1 MKRILLIA
9 VPGIGDAFL
18 ATPLIGALK
27 HAYPNACIDVLVRD
41 GRAVLDGNPDISRV
55 LVQPRRPPFRDSVRF
70 LARIF
75 RSYDLAI
82 STSTTDRSFI
92 VLLVAAPI
100 RIGKV
105 ASMKPETW
113 WKRRLVRNYVLVD
126 PEVHVLSENLRI
138 ADALGVERRYAPALP
153 QLPQQSTSETSSL
166 PFEPGS
172 GSFAVIHMK
181 PGAIVRQWPEDY
193 WDVLI
198 ESLRKRGIA
207 VVATGGGS
215 PSERTYVEGIVS
227 RASTA
232 TGAAP
237 VWSLAGE
244 LPFHEFT
251 RLVRQATLFIGTDT
265 SATHVA
271 AATGIP
277 TVALFGPT
285 DPVRWGP
292 WPMGLEQ
299 DGSPW
304 RRHEASQRRGNV
316 TLLRGSCGC
325 HSRRQ
330 ACRQAPGM
338 PGACMSRL
346 PPETVLA
353 TVDAIVDQLRA
364 ADRLHSPAKHAA
376 GARPA
381 GDHPLFD

>member
-27 HAYPNACIDVLVRD
+27 HAYPNASIDVLVRD

-75 RSYDLAI
+75 RNYDLAI

-92 VLLVAAPI
+92 VLFVAAPI

-105 ASMKPETW
+105 ASMNPGTW
-113 WKRRLVRNYVLVD
+113 WKRHLVRNYVLTD
-126 PEVHVLSENLRI
+126 PEAHVLSENLRI
-138 ADALGVERRYAPALP
+138 ADALRVERRYLPALP
-153 QLPQQSTSETSSL
+153 QWPQQSTSETLSL
-166 PFEPGS
+166 PYEPES
-172 GSFAVIHMK
+172 RSFAVIHMK

-193 WDVLI
+193 WGVLI

-207 VVATGGGS
+207 IVATGGGH
-215 PSERTYVEGIVS
+215 PSERAYVEGIVS
-227 RASTA
+227 RASA
-232 TGAAP
+232 AAGSAP
-237 VWSLAGE
+237 VCSLAGK
-244 LPFHEFT
+244 LQFHEFT
-251 RLVRQATLFIGTDT
+251 ELVRHATLFIGTDT
-265 SATHVA
+265 SATHLA

-304 RRHEASQRRGNV
+304 KRHEAFQTRGNV
-316 TLLRGSCGC
+316 TLLRASCVC
-325 HSRRQ
+325 NSRRQ
-330 ACRQAPGM
+330 ACRLAPGM

-346 PPETVLA
+346 SPETVLA
-353 TVDAIVDQLRA
+353 TVDGILDRVRA
-364 ADRLHSPAKHAA
+364 ADRL
-376 GARPA
+376 G
-381 GDHPLFD
+381 